1 MRTAEAKRMAAWAAK
16 ERPGMDVPDCRLPAR
31 GRGRYRPGGSRGAGA
46 AGLRALLFVVLAVS
60 PARSAEAPPGFS
72 DAASIVPGLV
82 VDMRYAGPGNFVGAR
97 IDGYEAPRCILT
109 TAAAE
114 ALARVVRRLEGAGY
128 GLKVFDCYRPQRAV
142 AHFVRWSRDAADLK
156 TKPDYYPD
164 LDKRRLFAL
173 GYIASRSG
181 HSRGSTV
188 DLTLVDRATGA
199 PLDMG
204 GKFDFFGPLSASVTR
219 LVTPAQ
225 QENRNRLREAMQA
238 EGFRP
243 YAKEWWHFTL
253 GGEPFPETYF
263 DFPVR

>member
-1 MRTAEAKRMAAWAAK
+1 MGFADGAHEISPRR
-16 ERPGMDVPDCRLPAR
+16 R
-31 GRGRYRPGGSRGAGA
+31 GRKKTGGTGPVL
-46 AGLRALLFVVLAVS
+46 LRALALLVLATS
-60 PARSAEAPPGFS
+60 PAHPAELPPGFS
-72 DAASIVPGLV
+72 DASTLVPGLV
-82 VDMRYAGPGNFVGAR
+82 VDMRYAGPDNFVGAR
-97 IDGYEAPRCILT
+97 IDGYEAPRCILA

-114 ALARVVRRLEGAGY
+114 ALAGVARRLAPDGY
-128 GLKVFDCYRPQRAV
+128 APKVFDCYRPQRAV
-142 AHFVRWSRDAADLK
+142 AHFVRWSRDARDLR

-164 LDKRRLFAL
+164 LDKRKLFAL

-199 PLDMG
+199 EVDMG
-204 GKFDFFGPLSASVTR
+204 GKFDFFGPRSASVTR
-219 LVTPAQ
+219 LVTQAQ
-225 QENRNRLREAMQA
+225 QANRDRLRAAMQA

-253 GGEPFPETYF
+253 AGEPFPATYF